1 MMASVPRLYE
11 KIYRPRARRRA
22 GELRR
27 RAGGSSSGPAAWAR
41 PGWSGRSPGR
51 RCPPLLAL
59 QRRVADR
66 LVFAKL
72 RARTGGRLRF
82 FVSGG
87 APLAP
92 EIAKFFFAAGMP
104 ILEGYG
110 LTETSPVIAVN
121 TFGHTQ
127 ARHGGPADSRRRG
140 PDRGGRRDP
149 HARAQRHAGL
159 LQEARGHR
167 RGDRRRRLVPHRR
180 HRPARRRRL
189 PQDHRPQ
196 EGPHRHR
203 RRQEHRAAA
212 DREPGQV
219 AASSSPTP

>member
-11 KIYRPRARRRA
+11 KIYARVLDAVRASPAPRRRIF
-22 GELRR
+22 
-27 RAGGSSSGPAAWAR
+27 AWAR
-41 PGWSGRSPGR
+41 RVGEAWVERTLAGEPVPAM
-51 RCPPLLAL
+51 LAL

-72 RARTGGRLRF
+72 RARTGGRIRF
-82 FVSGG
+82 FISGG
-87 APLAP
+87 APLSA

-121 TFGHTQ
+121 TFGHTR

-140 PDRGGRRDP
+140 EDRAGRRDP
-149 HARAQRHAGL
+149 HPRPQRHARL
-159 LQEARGHR
+159 LQEARRHR
-167 RGDRRRRLVPHRR
+167 RGDRPGRLVPHRR

-189 PQDHRPQ
+189 SQDHRPQ

-219 AASSSPTP
+219 QQVRRATR